1 MKTNEFTYKVMD
13 LNTAQLEIPRETY
26 QRELSPDRVRR
37 IVKAFDERIANEP
50 KVSYRDGH
58 YYVFDGQHTIAAR
71 KLRNDNQDLKVRC
84 KVYFGMSDKDEA
96 LLFAQQTGASAKLS
110 AGVKIRARIFG
121 GDPEAIQF
129 KDATEA
135 VGLRLDYGQDKG
147 KKRLPCISTAYT
159 AFQKLGAERYM
170 EMLQVILDAWNGAP
184 DSFRRENVQG
194 ISAFVDLYHDEY
206 DPKRLISRLKRY
218 DPLHIYREGKAS
230 GLNLAGYKK
239 YLNQVWLM
247 YNGSSRKNALPQK
260 Y

>member
-13 LNTAQLEIPRETY
+13 LNMAQLEIPRETY

-50 KVSYRDGH
+50 KVSYRGGH

-71 KLRNDNQDLKVRC
+71 KL
-84 KVYFGMSDKDEA
+84 
-96 LLFAQQTGASAKLS
+96 
-110 AGVKIRARIFG
+110 VKIRARIFG

-147 KKRLPCISTAYT
+147 KKRLSCISTAFT
-159 AFQKLGAERYM
+159 AFQKLGPERYM

-206 DPKRLISRLKRY
+206 DPKRLVSRLKRY

>member
-1 MKTNEFTYKVMD
+1 MEKNMLTYKVMD
-13 LNTAQLEIPRETY
+13 LNTAQLEIPRESY
-26 QRELSPDRVRR
+26 QRDLNPQRVQR

-50 KVSYRDGH
+50 KISCRNGH

-71 KLRNDNQDLKVRC
+71 KLRNGNKDLKIRC
-84 KVYFGMSDKDEA
+84 KVYIGMTEKEEA
-96 LLFAQQTGASAKLS
+96 LLFAQQTGVSAKLS
-110 AGVKIRARIFG
+110 AGVKIRAMIFG

-129 KDATEA
+129 KAATEA

-147 KKRLPCISTAYT
+147 KKRLPCIAT
-159 AFQKLGAERYM
+159 AFTAFKKLGPERYM
-170 EMLQVILDAWNGAP
+170 EMLQIILEAWDGAP
-184 DSFRRENVQG
+184 DSFRRENVKG

-206 DPKRLISRLKRY
+206 DPKRLVSRLKRY

-247 YNGSSRKNALPQK
+247 YNGSSIKYALPQK
-260 Y
+260 F

>member
-1 MKTNEFTYKVMD
+1 
-13 LNTAQLEIPRETY
+13 
-26 QRELSPDRVRR
+26 
-37 IVKAFDERIANEP
+37 
-50 KVSYRDGH
+50 
-58 YYVFDGQHTIAAR
+58 
-71 KLRNDNQDLKVRC
+71 
-84 KVYFGMSDKDEA
+84 MSDKDEA

-206 DPKRLISRLKRY
+206 DPKRLVSRLKRY

-247 YNGSSRKNALPQK
+247 YNGSSRKNVLPQK

>member
-50 KVSYRDGH
+50 KVSYRGGH

-110 AGVKIRARIFG
+110 AGAGTQPEEASARA
-121 GDPEAIQF
+121 E
-129 KDATEA
+129 
-135 VGLRLDYGQDKG
+135 LRLDGIYK
-147 KKRLPCISTAYT
+147 
-159 AFQKLGAERYM
+159 
-170 EMLQVILDAWNGAP
+170 
-184 DSFRRENVQG
+184 SFY
-194 ISAFVDLYHDEY
+194 I
-206 DPKRLISRLKRY
+206 
-218 DPLHIYREGKAS
+218 
-230 GLNLAGYKK
+230 
-239 YLNQVWLM
+239 
-247 YNGSSRKNALPQK
+247 RKNRLDGEGNFLVFGVDVPQQFCYGLLLQMVVERGLLCKSNCHNKSSNIVKIFYILLFQALFRPSWPRR
-260 Y
+260 

>member
-1 MKTNEFTYKVMD
+1 MKTNEFTYKVID

-50 KVSYRDGH
+50 KVSYRGGH

-194 ISAFVDLYHDEY
+194 ILST
-206 DPKRLISRLKRY
+206 SRL
-218 DPLHIYREGKAS
+218 AS
-230 GLNLAGYKK
+230 
-239 YLNQVWLM
+239 
-247 YNGSSRKNALPQK
+247 
-260 Y
+260 

>member
-1 MKTNEFTYKVMD
+1 
-13 LNTAQLEIPRETY
+13 
-26 QRELSPDRVRR
+26 
-37 IVKAFDERIANEP
+37 
-50 KVSYRDGH
+50 
-58 YYVFDGQHTIAAR
+58 
-71 KLRNDNQDLKVRC
+71 
-84 KVYFGMSDKDEA
+84 
-96 LLFAQQTGASAKLS
+96 
-110 AGVKIRARIFG
+110 
-121 GDPEAIQF
+121 
-129 KDATEA
+129 
-135 VGLRLDYGQDKG
+135 
-147 KKRLPCISTAYT
+147 
-159 AFQKLGAERYM
+159 M